1 MSNSEK
7 ISIGEPIIIDSR
19 YESSMSST
27 FRESLCIERID
38 EENYRL
44 FIGDYEVIG
53 EVSDYLNEETYD
65 YDIPDTIDGAV
76 VQYTEEDYI
85 CGGDILQ
92 NEDDGQILLQ
102 SELDDGVEEWL
113 KGVNW
118 LNEEILT
125 SIKTILD

>member
-53 EVSDYLNEETYD
+53 EVSDYLNEKTYD

-92 NEDDGQILLQ
+92 NKDDGQILLQ

>member
-53 EVSDYLNEETYD
+53 DVSDYLNEETYD

-92 NEDDGQILLQ
+92 NEEDGQILLQ

>member
-1 MSNSEK
+1 M
-7 ISIGEPIIIDSR
+7 SIGDPIIIDSR

-53 EVSDYLNEETYD
+53 DVSDYLNEETYD

-92 NEDDGQILLQ
+92 NEEDGQILLQ

>member
-7 ISIGEPIIIDSR
+7 ISIREPIIIDSR

-53 EVSDYLNEETYD
+53 EVSDYLNEETSD
-65 YDIPDTIDGAV
+65 YDIPETIGGAV

-92 NEDDGQILLQ
+92 NEDDGEIILQ
-102 SELDDGVEEWL
+102 NELDDGVEEWL

-118 LNEEILT
+118 FNEEILS
-125 SIKTILD
+125 SIKKILN

>member
-1 MSNSEK
+1 MSNSGK
-7 ISIGEPIIIDSR
+7 ISIREPIIIDSR
-19 YESSMSST
+19 HESSMSST

-53 EVSDYLNEETYD
+53 EVSDYLNEETHD
-65 YDIPDTIDGAV
+65 YDIPETIDGAV

-118 LNEEILT
+118 FNEETLS
-125 SIKTILD
+125 SIKKILN

>member
-92 NEDDGQILLQ
+92 NEDDGPILPQ

>member
-1 MSNSEK
+1 MSNSGK
-7 ISIGEPIIIDSR
+7 ISIREPLIIDSR

-38 EENYRL
+38 EQNYRL

-53 EVSDYLNEETYD
+53 EVSDFLNEETYD
-65 YDIPDTIDGAV
+65 YDIPETINGAV

-92 NEDDGQILLQ
+92 NEDGGQVILQ
-102 SELDDGVEEWL
+102 GELNADAEEWL

-118 LNEEILT
+118 FNEEILR
-125 SIKTILD
+125 SIKAILS

>member
-1 MSNSEK
+1 MSTSGK
-7 ISIGEPIIIDSR
+7 ISIREPLIIDSR

-102 SELDDGVEEWL
+102 SELNDGVEEWL

-118 LNEEILT
+118 FNEEILS
-125 SIKTILD
+125 SIKKILN

>member
-102 SELDDGVEEWL
+102 SELNDGVEEWL